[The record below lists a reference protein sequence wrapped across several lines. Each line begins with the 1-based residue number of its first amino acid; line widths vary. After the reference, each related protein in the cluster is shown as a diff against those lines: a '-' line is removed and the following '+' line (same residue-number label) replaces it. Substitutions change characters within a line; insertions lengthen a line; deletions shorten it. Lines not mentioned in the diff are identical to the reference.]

1 LIGRAG
7 VPEIRVGR
15 HTEDEDMAEEKVAA
29 GWMDQAREFIK
40 DVRVESARVSWPSRQ
55 ELRDS
60 TLVVIVMVLLVS
72 LFLFVVDRILA
83 AGVNLLFR

>member
-1 LIGRAG
+1 
-7 VPEIRVGR
+7 
-15 HTEDEDMAEEKVAA
+15 MAEEKAPA

-40 DVRVESARVSWPSRQ
+40 DVRIESARVSWPSRN

-60 TLVVIVMVLLVS
+60 TLVVIVMVMLVS
-72 LFLFVVDRILA
+72 VFLFVVDRVLA